1 MNGFIGNLENLI
13 IRIILFFEVFVN
25 WLESYILEEMENIY
39 IVEYKCDLKIMKI
52 LIWKW
57 VLGYFVY
64 LIDLY
69 FDV

>member
-13 IRIILFFEVFVN
+13 IIIILFFEVFVN

-57 VLGYFVY
+57 VLGYFVN

-69 FDV
+69 FDF

>member
-13 IRIILFFEVFVN
+13 IIIILFFEVFVN

-39 IVEYKCDLKIMKI
+39 IVEYICDLKIMKI

-57 VLGYFVY
+57 VLGYFVN

-69 FDV
+69 FDF

>member
-13 IRIILFFEVFVN
+13 IIIVLFFEVFVN

-69 FDV
+69 FDF

>member
-13 IRIILFFEVFVN
+13 IIIILFFEVFVN

>member
-52 LIWKW
+52 LI
-57 VLGYFVY
+57 
-64 LIDLY
+64 
-69 FDV
+69 

>member
-13 IRIILFFEVFVN
+13 IIIILFFEVFVN

-39 IVEYKCDLKIMKI
+39 IVEFKCDLKIMKI

-57 VLGYFVY
+57 VLGYFVN

-69 FDV
+69 FDF

>member
-13 IRIILFFEVFVN
+13 IIIILFFEVFVN

-57 VLGYFVY
+57 VLGYFVN